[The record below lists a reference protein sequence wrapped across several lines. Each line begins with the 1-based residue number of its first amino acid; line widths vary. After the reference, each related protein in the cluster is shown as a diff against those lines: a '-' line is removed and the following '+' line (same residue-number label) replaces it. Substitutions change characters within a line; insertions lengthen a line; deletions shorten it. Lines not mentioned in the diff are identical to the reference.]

1 MFAIRLQLDSA
12 SHAAGLLCD
21 VRSLWHAASY
31 RVVSDSR
38 RVALRRSRYACCRR
52 SDREGQTG

>member
-1 MFAIRLQLDSA
+1 MIAIRLQLDSA

-21 VRSLWHAASY
+21 ARRLSHADSY
-31 RVVSDSR
+31 RVASAS
-38 RVALRRSRYACCRR
+38 RVALRRSPCRGRR

>member
-1 MFAIRLQLDSA
+1 MITISLQLDSA
-12 SHAAGLLCD
+12 TTAAGLL
-21 VRSLWHAASY
+21 RGSRRLSHAASC

-38 RVALRRSRYACCRR
+38 VALRRSLYCRR